1 MNYSAFNKHFF
12 VVALLGLLISKSAIA
27 GHAVSIIRAEPEV
40 KPVHLN
46 LIADVSNS
54 ANQKSTA
61 LTGRN
66 YHLSVQIP
74 KDTVLNLSLGS
85 SVTVT
90 LPTIHRRNALAKIT
104 SISKTKIELL
114 LTNQVQI
121 LEGQRLTVT
130 LPIKPVHLYRIPFQ
144 AIYSPRGLTTEVFV
158 LSNDQRVRLIQIAP
172 LQFLADGKIIVS
184 SDQLN
189 GALIVV
195 QGTDNLI
202 AGDQVQVVEPV
213 KQKEPQL

>member
-1 MNYSAFNKHFF
+1 MNYSSFNKHFF
-12 VVALLGLLISKSAIA
+12 VVGLFGFLISKSAVA
-27 GHAVSIIRAEPEV
+27 GHAVSIIRAEPES
-40 KPVHLN
+40 KPVHLT

-54 ANQKSTA
+54 ANHKSTA

-66 YHLSVQIP
+66 YRLSVQIP
-74 KDTVLNLSLGS
+74 KDTALNLSLGS

-90 LPTIHRRNALAKIT
+90 LPTIHRRNTLAKIT

-114 LTNQVQI
+114 LANQVQI

-158 LSNDQRVRLIQIAP
+158 LSNDRRVRLVQVAP

-202 AGDQVQVVEPV
+202 AGDQVQVIEPV